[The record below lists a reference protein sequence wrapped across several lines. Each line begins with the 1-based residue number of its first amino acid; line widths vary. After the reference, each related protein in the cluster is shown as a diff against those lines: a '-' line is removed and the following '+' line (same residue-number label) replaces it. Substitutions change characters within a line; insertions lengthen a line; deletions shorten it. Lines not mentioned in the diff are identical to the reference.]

1 MSWYTAFLVFA
12 VIWWTVIF
20 AILPLGVRRTDDPV
34 RGTDRGA
41 PERPDLKRKAMIT
54 TAIAAVFWV
63 LWYVVWVLDV
73 FDWRAGG

>member
-20 AILPLGVRRTDDPV
+20 AILPMGVRRTDNPV

-41 PERPDLKRKAMIT
+41 PERPDLVRKALIT
-54 TAIAAVFWV
+54 TAITAVLWA
-63 LWYVVWVLDV
+63 LWYVVWVVDV
-73 FDWRAGG
+73 FDLRGG